1 MTGLRAAPAA
11 QRLPLQLAN
20 PPEERTLAS
29 LSAGDGVP
37 PSHHPFAVKAEGGSP
52 FMVLQL
58 ERVSPLRFQSSL
70 LGARAHP
77 APDVNVV
84 RLLHPFR
91 QGLET
96 VLPEDP
102 DADRGDLAELLLVRA
117 FPT

>member
-1 MTGLRAAPAA
+1 MTGFRAAPAT
-11 QRLPLQLAN
+11 QRLPFQLTN
-20 PPEERTLAS
+20 LPEERALAS
-29 LSAGDGVP
+29 LSTGDGVSS
-37 PSHHPFAVKAEGGSP
+37 SHHPFAVKAEGGAP
-52 FMVLQL
+52 LMVLQL

-102 DADRGDLAELLLVRA
+102 DADRGDLAELLSVRVL
-117 FPT
+117 PT

>member
-1 MTGLRAAPAA
+1 MTSLRAAPAA

-20 PPEERTLAS
+20 PPEEKALAS

-37 PSHHPFAVKAEGGSP
+37 PSHHPFAVKAEGGAP

-70 LGARAHP
+70 LGAWAHP

-84 RLLHPFR
+84 RSLHPFR
-91 QGLET
+91 QGLKT
-96 VLPEDP
+96 MLPENP
-102 DADRGDLAELLLVRA
+102 DADRSDPAQLISGRVL
-117 FPT
+117 PT